1 MGVTTAKGEVGEAI
15 ILADLQRQGH
25 GVAIPFG
32 HDLPYDLIVI
42 RKEDGALEKVQCKYT
57 TSNGRVVIAR
67 VMSNSAW
74 VTHRYTEEEVDWIGV
89 YDATTDRCFY
99 LPANVWNG
107 QACVNLRLAPTANGQ
122 VKRIRFADS
131 YRILE
136 GDPQHSAFSGSVVA
150 LPLTL
155 DPSPE

>member
-1 MGVTTAKGEVGEAI
+1 M
-15 ILADLQRQGH
+15 
-25 GVAIPFG
+25 
-32 HDLPYDLIVI
+32 
-42 RKEDGALEKVQCKYT
+42 
-57 TSNGRVVIAR
+57 
-67 VMSNSAW
+67 
-74 VTHRYTEEEVDWIGV
+74 DWIAV

-107 QACVNLRLAPTANGQ
+107 QVCVNLRLAPTANGQ